1 MRPFTGSSGTEYVFS
16 SWDGE
21 NYTGKVSSHGFL
33 PWINPMDKG
42 ISRFGVLKAFS
53 IPGQMRERD
62 SKLMCVPAAYMAALF
77 FPWMIAMDKGL
88 VILAVFRFNDFLG
101 AIYPVISLFHGKSK
115 HR

>member
-1 MRPFTGSSGTEYVFS
+1 
-16 SWDGE
+16 
-21 NYTGKVSSHGFL
+21 
-33 PWINPMDKG
+33 MDKG